1 VNEKAL
7 AHWGLSRHI
16 NKYNGKEGSLIVL
29 HEPCTLTIMA
39 IEYIAMI
46 TPVLEVLVLK

>member
-16 NKYNGKEGSLIVL
+16 NKYNGKEESPVL